1 MSIFCRHAKD
11 LQQTVNKYTCGIIF
25 QDAFGSLKWDIKSNK
40 VVIPI
45 HVSDL
50 KLKDIFNPHFYIYS
64 LSSRKTGELLL
75 HTIVFMHGCSC

>member
-1 MSIFCRHAKD
+1 MSIFCRLAKD
-11 LQQTVNKYTCGIIF
+11 LQQTINKYTCGIIF

-50 KLKDIFNPHFYIYS
+50 KLKDILSHIFIY
-64 LSSRKTGELLL
+64 T
-75 HTIVFMHGCSC
+75 V